1 MKSQFARNVVIRAG
15 DYIAMH
21 LLMLVGNFYL
31 CQWIYARWEFEHVLD
46 AMEALVD
53 LVVYSYAIWALAFTI
68 PPALIY
74 LRLYKRPG
82 SVLKAASLICVIWM
96 ILSDTALLILF
107 FVNP

>member
-15 DYIAMH
+15 AYVATH
-21 LLMLVGNFYL
+21 LLVFVGNFYL
-31 CQWIYARWEFEHVLD
+31 CQWIYARWKFERVLD
-46 AMEALVD
+46 ALEALVD
-53 LVVYSYAIWALAFTI
+53 LLVYSYAAWALIFTI

-74 LRLYKRPG
+74 IRLYKRPK
-82 SVLKAASLICVIWM
+82 SILKAASLICVIWM